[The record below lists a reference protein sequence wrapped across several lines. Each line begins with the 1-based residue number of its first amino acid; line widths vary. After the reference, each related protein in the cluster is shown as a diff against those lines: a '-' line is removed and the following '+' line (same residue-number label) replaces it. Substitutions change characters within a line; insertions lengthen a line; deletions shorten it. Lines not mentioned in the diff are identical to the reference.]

1 MTNVPKDNLF
11 VLIKSLTKSEKRQFK
26 LYVGRM
32 GSNEDSKFL
41 SLFNVLD
48 KMLRYQE
55 KIILEKGIVT
65 KQQLSNL
72 KAHLYKQ
79 ILISLRMNPVHKNI
93 RILIREQLD
102 FATILYQKG
111 LYKQSLKLLEK
122 AKLLALKHEEKYIAY
137 DIVELEKIIES
148 QYITRSLSNRA
159 DHLITE
165 AEYLSR
171 QNNLTTQLSNLS
183 LQLYQRLI
191 KAGYAKNDGEYKE
204 ITHFFYKNIPDV
216 ELEKLGFREKL
227 WYYKAHVWYGF
238 LTQDFLATYRY
249 AAKWVE
255 MFEENPQMIPLHPVF
270 YLKGNNYLMESLSLI
285 KYPVKFKSVLNLMYQ
300 RTESNEFPVNDNL
313 KALNFQFYFSNRLN
327 LCFMEGVFEEGV
339 SLVPKIIAG
348 IETFHNQIDP
358 HHVML
363 FYYKIACLY
372 FGKSDYEK
380 CIFYLDKIISNKALK
395 MREDL
400 LCFTRVLS
408 LFAHYEA
415 GFDYHLEKQ
424 LRETY
429 KFLIKM
435 NDLYA
440 VQKAMIRFV
449 RSLGN
454 IYPHEL
460 KAAFQKLYEELKPYE
475 NDPYERRSFLYLDIL
490 SWLESKIENRP
501 ITEIIRQKAQQF
513 NRKERPSISPV

>member
-1 MTNVPKDNLF
+1 MTNEQKDNLF
-11 VLIKSLTKSEKRQFK
+11 ILIKSLTKSEKRQFK

-41 SLFNVLD
+41 SLFNVMD

-191 KAGYAKNDGEYKE
+191 KAGYAKNDSEYKE
-204 ITHFFYKNIPDV
+204 ITHFFYTNIPDL
-216 ELEKLGFREKL
+216 ELEKLG
-227 WYYKAHVWYGF
+227 
-238 LTQDFLATYRY
+238 
-249 AAKWVE
+249 
-255 MFEENPQMIPLHPVF
+255 
-270 YLKGNNYLMESLSLI
+270 
-285 KYPVKFKSVLNLMYQ
+285 
-300 RTESNEFPVNDNL
+300 
-313 KALNFQFYFSNRLN
+313 
-327 LCFMEGVFEEGV
+327 
-339 SLVPKIIAG
+339 
-348 IETFHNQIDP
+348 
-358 HHVML
+358 
-363 FYYKIACLY
+363 
-372 FGKSDYEK
+372 
-380 CIFYLDKIISNKALK
+380 
-395 MREDL
+395 
-400 LCFTRVLS
+400 
-408 LFAHYEA
+408 
-415 GFDYHLEKQ
+415 
-424 LRETY
+424 LR
-429 KFLIKM
+429 
-435 NDLYA
+435 
-440 VQKAMIRFV
+440 
-449 RSLGN
+449 
-454 IYPHEL
+454 
-460 KAAFQKLYEELKPYE
+460 QKL
-475 NDPYERRSFLYLDIL
+475 
-490 SWLESKIENRP
+490 
-501 ITEIIRQKAQQF
+501 
-513 NRKERPSISPV
+513 